1 MSLLPITAPR
11 QGRLLAGLT
20 LGLAASTLA
29 MAPASAQARSLE
41 TAHGEIEIEGQPERV
56 VTLYEGALDAS
67 LAAGVT
73 PLAAVATRGGDGVA
87 EYLSDQVPDIAMVG
101 TSREFNLEAIA
112 TQNPDLILASPY
124 LSDEQ
129 YQLISQLAPTVV
141 PENHGFSPDGWK
153 AETRLYGRALGRADD
168 VNAAIADVEARA
180 ADLQAQLDPGDT
192 TTSLVRWMPQ
202 GPLVM
207 SSELFATG
215 MLEAVGLNVTD
226 AGLVKDGRPHSDPLS
241 LENLEQVDQDLL
253 FLATLNDDGRQALEA
268 ARQSPAFARLD
279 VVQRDRVFA
288 VNGQLWTSASG
299 PLAAQAVL
307 DDIEAALLPDS
318 E

>member
-1 MSLLPITAPR
+1 
-11 QGRLLAGLT
+11 
-20 LGLAASTLA
+20 

>member
-1 MSLLPITAPR
+1 MSLLPFTAPR
-11 QGRLLAGLT
+11 QRRLLAGLT
-20 LGLAASTLA
+20 LGLSVAALA

-56 VTLYEGALDAS
+56 VTLYEGALDAA

-73 PLAAVATRGGDGVA
+73 PLAAVATRGGEGVA
-87 EYLSDQVPDIAMVG
+87 DYLSDRVPDIAMVG

-129 YQLISQLAPTVV
+129 YQLISRLAPTVV
-141 PENHGFSPDGWK
+141 PENNGFSPDGWK
-153 AETRLYGRALGRADD
+153 AETRLYGKALGRT
-168 VNAAIADVEARA
+168 AAVEAALEDVQTRA
-180 ADLQAQLDPGDT
+180 EALEAELQASDT
-192 TTSLVRWMPQ
+192 TASLVRWMPQ

-207 SSELFATG
+207 SSELFSTG

-226 AGLVKDGRPHSDPLS
+226 SGLVKDGRPHSDPLS

-253 FLATLNDDGRQALEA
+253 FLATLNDEGRQALDT

-279 VVQRDRVFA
+279 VVERDRVFA

-299 PLAAQAVL
+299 PLAARAVL

>member
-1 MSLLPITAPR
+1 MLSSHFVVSCAGKRLTSLTVGVLATAM
-11 QGRLLAGLT
+11 LH
-20 LGLAASTLA
+20 
-29 MAPASAQARSLE
+29 SAQARTLD
-41 TAHGEIEIEGQPERV
+41 TAHGEIDVDGQPSRV

-73 PLAAVATRGGDGVA
+73 PLAAVATRGGEGVA

-101 TSREFNLEAIA
+101 TSREYNLEAIA
-112 TQNPDLILASPY
+112 TQEPDLILASPY
-124 LSDEQ
+124 LTDEQ
-129 YQLISQLAPTVV
+129 YELMSRLAPTVV
-141 PENHGFSPDGWK
+141 PESEGFSPNGWK
-153 AETRLYGRALGRADD
+153 DETRLYGKALGRADAVD
-168 VNAAIADVEARA
+168 AAIEDVEGRA
-180 ADLQAQLDPGDT
+180 ADLQDQLNPGDT

-207 SSELFATG
+207 STELFSTG

-226 AGLVKDGRPHSDPLS
+226 AGLVKEGRPHSDPLS

-253 FLATLNDDGRQALEA
+253 FLATLNDAGREALEA
-268 ARQSPAFARLD
+268 ARQSPAFDRLD
-279 VVQRDRVFA
+279 VVERDRVFA

-307 DDIEAALLPDS
+307 DDIEAALLPDG